1 LLALLL
7 ELLATRKTP
16 SQTLIQSGGHMQIGV
31 ESSQAV
37 DNKRVF
43 VVDGDEITRAALQF
57 MLHDENETH
66 EFAELDSAL
75 RKAADWRPDLLI
87 LSGALVLAAT
97 PDLIAGLK
105 ARIAGL
111 KVLVAI
117 EGGTTDARTLRQA
130 GADGVLH
137 KPLTI
142 EKARMAVDVALG
154 RRRATIAIEPA

>member
-1 LLALLL
+1 
-7 ELLATRKTP
+7 
-16 SQTLIQSGGHMQIGV
+16 MQIGV
-31 ESSQAV
+31 ETSKAV

-43 VVDGDEITRAALQF
+43 VVDSDEITRAALQF
-57 MLHDENETH
+57 MLHDDNETH
-66 EFAELDSAL
+66 EFADLESAL
-75 RKAADWRPDLLI
+75 RKAEHWQPDLLI
-87 LSGALVLAAT
+87 LNAALALAST

-111 KVLVAI
+111 KVLVTI
-117 EGGTTDARTLRQA
+117 EGGATDARTLRQA

-154 RRRATIAIEPA
+154 RRRSSIAIQPV

>member
-1 LLALLL
+1 
-7 ELLATRKTP
+7 
-16 SQTLIQSGGHMQIGV
+16 MQIGV
-31 ESSQAV
+31 ETSKAV
-37 DNKRVF
+37 DNRRVF

-66 EFAELDSAL
+66 EFAELDTAL
-75 RKAADWRPDLLI
+75 TKAKDWRPDLLI
-87 LSGALVLAAT
+87 LSAALVLGSR
-97 PDLIAGLK
+97 PDLIADLK

-111 KVLVAI
+111 KVLVAV
-117 EGGTTDARTLRQA
+117 EGGSTDARALRQA

-154 RRRATIAIEPA
+154 RRRATIAIQPV

>member
-1 LLALLL
+1 
-7 ELLATRKTP
+7 
-16 SQTLIQSGGHMQIGV
+16 MQIGV
-31 ESSQAV
+31 ETSKAV

-43 VVDGDEITRAALQF
+43 VVDSDEITRAALQF

-66 EFAELDSAL
+66 EFPDLDSAL
-75 RKAADWRPDLLI
+75 HKAEDWRPDLLI
-87 LSGALVLAAT
+87 LNSALVLASV

-111 KVLVAI
+111 KVLVTI

-154 RRRATIAIEPA
+154 RRRATIAIQPV

>member
-1 LLALLL
+1 
-7 ELLATRKTP
+7 
-16 SQTLIQSGGHMQIGV
+16 MQIGV
-31 ESSQAV
+31 ESSRAV
-37 DNKRVF
+37 ENKRVF
-43 VVDGDEITRAALQF
+43 VVDTDEIARAALQF

-66 EFAELDSAL
+66 EFGDLDSAL
-75 RKAADWRPDLLI
+75 RKAEHWRPDLLI
-87 LSGALVLAAT
+87 LNAALVLTAA

-111 KVLVAI
+111 KILVSI

-154 RRRATIAIEPA
+154 RRRATIAIQPV

>member
-1 LLALLL
+1 
-7 ELLATRKTP
+7 
-16 SQTLIQSGGHMQIGV
+16 MQIGV
-31 ESSQAV
+31 ETSKAV

-43 VVDGDEITRAALQF
+43 VVDSDEITRAALQF

-66 EFAELDSAL
+66 EFADLDAAL
-75 RKAADWRPDLLI
+75 RKAGQWRPDLVI
-87 LSGALVLAAT
+87 LDAALVLASA

-111 KVLVAI
+111 KILVTV
-117 EGGTTDARTLRQA
+117 EGGSTDARTLRQA

-154 RRRATIAIEPA
+154 RRRATIAIQAV

>member
-1 LLALLL
+1 
-7 ELLATRKTP
+7 
-16 SQTLIQSGGHMQIGV
+16 MQIGV
-31 ESSQAV
+31 ETSKAV

-43 VVDGDEITRAALQF
+43 VVDSDEITRAALQF
-57 MLHDENETH
+57 MLHDDNETH
-66 EFAELDSAL
+66 EFADLESAL
-75 RKAADWRPDLLI
+75 RKAEHWQPDLLI
-87 LSGALVLAAT
+87 LNAALALAST

-111 KVLVAI
+111 KVLVTI
-117 EGGTTDARTLRQA
+117 EGGVTDARTLRQA

-154 RRRATIAIEPA
+154 RRRATIAIQPV

>member
-1 LLALLL
+1 
-7 ELLATRKTP
+7 
-16 SQTLIQSGGHMQIGV
+16 MQIGV
-31 ESSQAV
+31 ETSKAV

-43 VVDGDEITRAALQF
+43 VVDSDEITRAALQF
-57 MLHDENETH
+57 MLHDDNETH
-66 EFAELDSAL
+66 EFADLESAL
-75 RKAADWRPDLLI
+75 RKAEHWQPDLLI
-87 LSGALVLAAT
+87 LNAALALTSA

-111 KVLVAI
+111 KVLVTI

-154 RRRATIAIEPA
+154 RRRATIAIQPV